1 MSYALE
7 STCCDA
13 VVDPISL
20 LVTIGGIAALSIF
33 LRQAVIDFNIMAG
46 KRRKRNLEFLS
57 KGTYTTVL
65 QI

>member
-1 MSYALE
+1 MSAIG

-46 KRRKRNLEFLS
+46 KRRKRNVEFLS
-57 KGTYTTVL
+57 KGTVL
-65 QI
+65 LS